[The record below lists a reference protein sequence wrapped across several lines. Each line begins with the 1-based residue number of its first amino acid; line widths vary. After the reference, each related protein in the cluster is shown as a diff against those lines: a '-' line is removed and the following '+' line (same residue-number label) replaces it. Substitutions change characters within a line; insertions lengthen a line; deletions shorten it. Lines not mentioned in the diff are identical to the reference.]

1 MKLPKSLSS
10 SFNILTVWA
19 PRGGWVVWLCA
30 VTVRGASRIT
40 YCIVQQLAAADPSL
54 SNHFLSIHTLIILLL
69 SPLHPGSASWFYQVG
84 MLTVGLAGG
93 LGIPSLVWP
102 FQRQNVALAS
112 AATEH
117 SSVGEVAQPALHGRH
132 YTGSRYSETR
142 SDLKTA
148 EKDGEGVENGPDS
161 ALSVGVSS
169 SVASSVSGVGWSAR
183 CGRCGHGGEGVVLW
197 SVSVC
202 IVSGGERGCRASE
215 SSGASLRSVRRC
227 RCSRME
233 GRDQV

>member
-1 MKLPKSLSS
+1 MSKIFPHFRMKLPKSLSS
-10 SFNILTVWA
+10 SFNVLTVWA

-117 SSVGEVAQPALHGRH
+117 SSVGEVAQLV
-132 YTGSRYSETR
+132 SE
-142 SDLKTA
+142 
-148 EKDGEGVENGPDS
+148 
-161 ALSVGVSS
+161 
-169 SVASSVSGVGWSAR
+169 
-183 CGRCGHGGEGVVLW
+183 CGRVFISRLQCEWCWL
-197 SVSVC
+197 
-202 IVSGGERGCRASE
+202 E
-215 SSGASLRSVRRC
+215 RSVRSVWAWR
-227 RCSRME
+227 
-233 GRDQV
+233 

>member
-1 MKLPKSLSS
+1 MSKIFPHFRMKLPKSLSS

-93 LGIPSLVWP
+93 VGYPIPC
-102 FQRQNVALAS
+102 VAISEAKCC
-112 AATEH
+112 
-117 SSVGEVAQPALHGRH
+117 SSVRCHRAQFSWRGGSTCITWKALHRF
-132 YTGSRYSETR
+132 
-142 SDLKTA
+142 
-148 EKDGEGVENGPDS
+148 
-161 ALSVGVSS
+161 
-169 SVASSVSGVGWSAR
+169 
-183 CGRCGHGGEGVVLW
+183 
-197 SVSVC
+197 
-202 IVSGGERGCRASE
+202 
-215 SSGASLRSVRRC
+215 
-227 RCSRME
+227 
-233 GRDQV
+233 